1 MRVFFFFFFK
11 TQYDVQA
18 NVLSVNNPY
27 VAFSLKGALKG
38 GLGGN
43 QNDYFTIIQLY

>member
-1 MRVFFFFFFK
+1 MRVFFFK

-27 VAFSLKGALKG
+27 VVFALKG

-43 QNDYFTIIQLY
+43 RNDYFTIIQLY